1 MAVHQIAF
9 SQLDQD
15 KRHAI
20 EKEHKKAEEKTK
32 IKLTG
37 PHDFVGVWRGRGIV
51 GGNER
56 TIIVPQD
63 SLRHATA

>member
-1 MAVHQIAF
+1 MGTNIRFKPGDVVETTRGVR
-9 SQLDQD
+9 D
-15 KRHAI
+15 I
-20 EKEHKKAEEKTK
+20 EWIPEKTK